1 MFWALFF
8 EIFGT
13 WRTKNRSFCINLE
26 LWPRKRRRGEKLLM
40 QDWRVASGDL
50 KTSLKSCWTAMSGGA
65 RAEFEITSL
74 QLHFFLTLKWSGRFF
89 GNSLYFTSLWKF
101 EKKFHFTSLRFLK
114 KWFFFTS
121 LYFTSNFVSSEVTSL
136 HFNFQ
141 KSEFFSLY
149 LTSLRIF
156 DGEKL
161 LHFTLKWCFQVY
173 FSSLFSTSK
182 SLELEKYIFFFKNL

>member
-1 MFWALFF
+1 MAKTALWAVKAL
-8 EIFGT
+8 
-13 WRTKNRSFCINLE
+13 
-26 LWPRKRRRGEKLLM
+26 
-40 QDWRVASGDL
+40 
-50 KTSLKSCWTAMSGGA
+50 A
-65 RAEFEITSL
+65 RAFKLKWPKRPFGPEFEITSL

-141 KSEFFSLY
+141 KSDFFSLY

-173 FSSLFSTSK
+173 FLSLFLPQ
-182 SLELEKYIFFFKNL
+182 SL